1 MKKMISG
8 IALYLCLTVAVN
20 AQLGGTYEVGD
31 GGDYTNLKA
40 AFDDLMEKGVNG
52 DVTFLITSDLTEPE
66 NVALGIDPG
75 SNTITIK
82 PAPAT
87 TPVVTFTQTTGN
99 SVYNG
104 AFIIGLTD
112 IDGGGGDLTLTRNI
126 IFDGSNTVGGT
137 TRDLTLQTA
146 PGAGNANTFRFI
158 GDTENVEIRNTNIL
172 WNQTGNAFNT
182 VQITSRSDSQ
192 HQNLLFEN
200 NYIENSSSAN
210 SARAIMTDG
219 IVSASVGPELIIRD
233 NEMVASRYGVWL
245 REVGGP
251 TIIEGNSFSINQGTT
266 LVAYGVFVE
275 EIADPSHVIVIRNNT
290 VENSGADGDDFY
302 AVSAESPAVYEI
314 IGNTFENLSAA
325 STLFGVNIAAAGTYE
340 ISGNFFNGFSGD
352 GGVEMISFENNI
364 VGDHTA
370 TISNNFLTGFAS
382 GGNSGQDLFGIIVRS
397 PEGSDTVDVEIY
409 HNTIVLNPITVS
421 GSGWAYRGISLFSN
435 PRISAELRN
444 NIIINADDNGSN
456 VLSYAYY
463 QAGSA
468 AAGFNSDFNL
478 WYVENPAE
486 ENTRLSRHGAVG
498 TNTTTLAG
506 HQSSTGD
513 DANSVSKSVEFVNA
527 GSGNL
532 RLTAAS
538 NGDQDLAGTPLAEVT
553 TDIDG
558 EPRNPH
564 NPYMGAFEGRPLS
577 PMVVI
582 RGSEGYRLMSVPTN
596 ETLASL
602 LDPIWTQGAAGS
614 NFPSTPYANVFT
626 YTETG
631 YEAIDDLNTIP
642 GAGSGFAIFVYDED
656 EYNNP
661 DSAVWPKVLTLTGT
675 QNTGAVS
682 VPVNT
687 APDAFTL
694 AGNPYFSAIDFNEL
708 SRTDI
713 RNQVFVYSHSFE
725 GPFDL
730 GDDTDAGD
738 AGGGWRTWNGTAGSL
753 TDGIIAPF
761 QGFFV
766 RNESAVTTPALNI
779 TEDAK
784 VDDAA
789 EFYDVLNPRRH
800 IQIAGLFNNSRVSDV
815 WLSFTEYGS
824 AELNQGDLPSLYP
837 LDHGTF
843 LSIYAG
849 ADGEALDIKNLP
861 DEIAS
866 PIQVPIYV
874 EAWKLLEN
882 NEFQAAEGFVE
893 LIWPE
898 FSNIPEYWDIELHDN
913 ETGDV
918 IDLRRETGYTF
929 ELSFAER
936 SFVADNTPE
945 LKSLEISAKSA
956 ARFSLTVS
964 SQATSAGSEENLPR
978 EFSLSQNYPNPFNP
992 TTSIRYSLPET
1003 AEVVLDVFNIQ
1014 GQRVARLV
1022 NGRQQAGEYAISFDA
1037 SRLASGIYIYR
1048 LKAGNQTLSRKM
1060 TLIK

>member
-1 MKKMISG
+1 MIKTVTITGILWLLLAATASG
-8 IALYLCLTVAVN
+8 QLT
-20 AQLGGTYEVGD
+20 GTYEVGS
-31 GGDYTNLKA
+31 GGDYETLKA
-40 AFDDLMEKGVNG
+40 AFDELMDEGVNG
-52 DVTFLITSDLTEPE
+52 DVTFLITSDLTESE
-66 NVALGIDPG
+66 NVAIGIDPG
-75 SNTITIK
+75 EFTITVR

-87 TPVVTFTQTTGN
+87 TPVVTFTQSSGN

-104 AFIIGLTD
+104 AIIIGLTEK
-112 IDGGGGDLTLTRNI
+112 DGGGDELTLTRNI
-126 IFDGSNTVGGT
+126 VFDGSNTEGGT

-146 PGAGNANTFRFI
+146 PGAGTANTFRFI
-158 GDTENVEIRNTNIL
+158 GDTENNQIRNTNIL
-172 WNQTGNAFNT
+172 WNQSGNAFNT

-251 TIIEGNSFSINQGTT
+251 TTIEGNSFTINQETT
-266 LVAYGVFVE
+266 LAAYGVFVE
-275 EIADPSHVIVIRNNT
+275 EMAEPSHTVIIRNNT
-290 VENSGADGDDFY
+290 IEDSGADGNDFY
-302 AVSAESPAVYEI
+302 AVSAEAPADYKI
-314 IGNTFENLSAA
+314 SGNTFRNFTAGG
-325 STLFGVNIAAAGTYE
+325 TLFGVNIAAAGHYE
-340 ISGNFFNGFSGD
+340 ISGNIFNGFTGD
-352 GGVEMISFENNI
+352 GGVEMISFLNNI
-364 VGDHTA
+364 DGDHTA

-382 GGNSGQDLFGIIVRS
+382 GGSGVDLYGIIVRS
-397 PEGSDTVDVEIY
+397 PDFPAEVDVELY
-409 HNTIVLNPITVS
+409 HNTIVLNPISVT
-421 GSGWAYRGISLFSN
+421 GSGWVYRGISLFSN
-435 PRISAELRN
+435 ARISTVLRN
-444 NIIINADDNGSN
+444 NILINADDNGSS

-468 AAGFNSDFNL
+468 AAGFDSDFNL
-478 WYVENPAE
+478 WYVVNPETAS
-486 ENTRLSRHGAVG
+486 TRLSRHGAVG
-498 TNTTTLAG
+498 TNTTELSE
-506 HQSSTGD
+506 HQTNTGAD
-513 DANSVSKSVEFVNA
+513 DSSVSKNVEFA
-527 GSGNL
+527 DTGSGDL
-532 RLTAAS
+532 RLT
-538 NGDQDLAGTPLAEVT
+538 GDSDGDADLTGTPLTEVT

-558 EPRNPH
+558 NPRNP
-564 NPYMGAFEGRPLS
+564 NAPYMGAFEGRPLS

-582 RGSEGYRLMSVPTN
+582 EGSQGWRLMSVPTN
-596 ETLASL
+596 ESLSTLL
-602 LDPIWTQGAAGS
+602 NPVWTQGATGS
-614 NFPSTPYANVFT
+614 NYPSTSVANVFT
-626 YTETG
+626 YTDSG
-631 YEAIDDLNTIP
+631 YEAVNDLNTIP
-642 GAGSGFAIFVYDED
+642 AAGSGFSIFIYDED
-656 EYNNP
+656 EHNNP
-661 DSAVWPKVLTLTGT
+661 ESAVWPKVLTLTGT
-675 QNTGAVS
+675 PNSGPVS
-682 VPVNT
+682 APVNT
-687 APDAFTL
+687 APGAFTL

-730 GDDTDAGD
+730 GDDADGGD

-766 RNESAVTTPALNI
+766 RNESAVTAPALNI

-789 EFYDVLNPRRH
+789 EFYDVPNPKRH
-800 IQIAGLFNNSRVSDV
+800 IQIAGLFNDSRVSDV
-815 WLSFTEYGS
+815 WFSFSENGS
-824 AELNQGDLPSLYP
+824 AALNQGDVPSLYP

-843 LSIYAG
+843 LSIYAE
-849 ADGEALDIKNLP
+849 ADGEALDIRNLP

-866 PIQVPIYV
+866 PIEIPVHV
-874 EAWKLLEN
+874 EAWDYLGN
-882 NEFQAAEGFVE
+882 DDFYAAEGIVE

-898 FSNIPEYWDIELHDN
+898 FNNIPEYWDIELQDN
-913 ETGDV
+913 ETGEI
-918 IDLRRETGYTF
+918 IDLRRDSGYTI
-929 ELSFAER
+929 ELTAAARNLVLNNS
-936 SFVADNTPE
+936 PE
-945 LKSLEISAKSA
+945 IKSPKISDKSA
-956 ARFSLTVS
+956 ARFSLIVS
-964 SQATSAGSEENLPR
+964 AQATSAGTDENLPR
-978 EFSLSQNYPNPFNP
+978 KFSLSQNYPNPFNP

-1022 NGRQQAGEYAISFDA
+1022 NGRQQAGEHAISFDA